1 MNKPLSLKRLVSYLA
16 RAALLGVAVAAV
28 LVFVWPQIL
37 HLPGNANDS
46 ARSSPAPTSTDLVA
60 AAPTIAP
67 VPTPGVISPSSV
79 GPVSYAA
86 AVDRAA
92 PAVVNI
98 NTAKI
103 VQVRSH
109 PFFDDPIFREFFGRN
124 NPDIIGPRQKVETS
138 LGSGV
143 ILSPDGY
150 IVTNNHVI
158 RDADQIQVALKDG
171 RTAQARV
178 IGVDPETDIAVL
190 QIKLQNLP
198 VIALG
203 DSETLRVGD
212 VVLAI
217 GNPFGVGQ
225 TVTMGIVGGTGRSK
239 LGINTFEN
247 FIQTDAA
254 INPGNSGG
262 ALVNAH
268 GALVGINTAIF
279 SKSGGSHGI
288 GFAIPTSL
296 VRGVMQDIISYGRP
310 QRGWLG
316 VEAHALTS
324 EQARALKLKVGDG
337 VVVVAVMRGG
347 PAHQAGLQPGDV
359 IQAIN
364 GKRIHEAH
372 DALLEIS
379 SQKPGNRVQMNVLRD
394 GKELI
399 LEPVAIERPTNISR
413 RG

>member
-1 MNKPLSLKRLVSYLA
+1 MNKPISIKRFLSYLA
-16 RAALLGVAVAAV
+16 RATVLGVAVAIV
-28 LVFVWPQIL
+28 LLLVWPQIL
-37 HLPGNANDS
+37 HRSANVAS
-46 ARSSPAPTSTDLVA
+46 TASPAANLTISSPVVAPPPAPTPAD
-60 AAPTIAP
+60 TIYN
-67 VPTPGVISPSSV
+67 GS
-79 GPVSYAA
+79 GPVSYAT

-98 NTAKI
+98 NTAKV
-103 VQVRSH
+103 VQVRAH
-109 PFFDDPIFREFFGRN
+109 PFFDDPVFREFFGRS
-124 NPDIIGPRQKVETS
+124 NPDLIRPRQKVETS

-150 IVTNNHVI
+150 IITNNHVI
-158 RDADQIQVALKDG
+158 RDADQIQVSLRDG
-171 RTAQARV
+171 RMTEARV
-178 IGVDPETDIAVL
+178 IGIDPETDIAVL
-190 QIKLQNLP
+190 QIKLRELP
-198 VIALG
+198 VMPLG
-203 DSETLRVGD
+203 DSDALRVGD

-225 TVTMGIVGGTGRSK
+225 TVTMGIVSGTGRSK

-279 SKSGGSHGI
+279 SKSGGSQGI

-296 VRGVMQDIISYGRP
+296 VRSVMQDIINFGRP

-316 VEAHALTS
+316 VEAHAIS
-324 EQARALKLKVGDG
+324 PEQARALRLKTGDG
-337 VVVVAVMRGG
+337 VIVVAVMRGG

-359 IQAIN
+359 IQAIDD
-364 GKRIHEAH
+364 RQIREAH
-372 DALLEIS
+372 DALIAIS
-379 SQKPGNRVQMNVLRD
+379 RHKPGSRVRMKILRD
-394 GKELI
+394 GREMI
-399 LEPVAIERPTNISR
+399 LEPVAIERPTDINR